1 VLTPAT
7 PFGAGRGFLNPLPSF
22 FNATETAMPNS
33 ELFAGALSQ
42 LLRHDLS
49 GCPRA
54 TRQAAD
60 LLDRLARL
68 PGLDAE
74 TRELCDRMSQ
84 RLDDEGELS
93 CA

>member
-1 VLTPAT
+1 
-7 PFGAGRGFLNPLPSF
+7 
-22 FNATETAMPNS
+22 MPNTD
-33 ELFAGALSQ
+33 LFAGALSQ

-60 LLDRLARL
+60 LLERLACL

-74 TRELCDRMSQ
+74 TRELCDRMSE
-84 RLDDEGELS
+84 RLDGEGAAS

>member
-1 VLTPAT
+1 
-7 PFGAGRGFLNPLPSF
+7 
-22 FNATETAMPNS
+22 MPHT

-54 TRQAAD
+54 TRNAAD
-60 LLDRLARL
+60 LLERLSCL
-68 PGLDAE
+68 PGLDEE
-74 TRELCDRMSQ
+74 TRHLCDRMSE
-84 RLDDEGELS
+84 RLSHSGAPT